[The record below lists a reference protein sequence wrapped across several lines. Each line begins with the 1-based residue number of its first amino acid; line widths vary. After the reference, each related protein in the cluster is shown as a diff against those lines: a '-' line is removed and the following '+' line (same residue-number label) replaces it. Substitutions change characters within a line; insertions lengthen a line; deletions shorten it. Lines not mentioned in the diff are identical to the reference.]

1 MLDLLLKNGRI
12 TDGTGN
18 PWFLGDVGIK
28 DGLIAAIGKLDQEA
42 RHTIDVNRQVIS
54 PGFID
59 GHCHS
64 DLMILDYPR
73 SEIKLRQG
81 VTTEV
86 VGNCGLAPAPFLKP
100 HGGLLQSYVE
110 PVLGR
115 TSWAWPWE
123 TVAQYMD
130 TLAQAELSENIA
142 TYVAHGALRIAVM
155 GFAKRPASPKELIAM
170 KQLLE
175 EGLRSGAIGLSI
187 GLLYA
192 PGSYTSKEEI
202 AELCSV
208 LPAYN
213 GLLSTHIRGEGNNLL
228 PSVREVLWIAE
239 RAGIALHISHLK
251 AAGRRNWG
259 KVLEA
264 MELIEDAR
272 ARGLDVTCDVYPYS
286 AGSTTLTTVLP
297 PWSLEGG
304 IDCALERF
312 KDAGQRRRI
321 KDELSREQDDWDNL
335 VCSTGWQSV
344 CVSAVH
350 TESNRPLEGMSIA
363 EISELQ
369 SKHPVDC
376 MLDLLL
382 EENGRISIVYFHMSD
397 ADVKQ
402 VIGYERSLIASDSLT
417 CETGKPHPR
426 LYGTFPR
433 VFAKYVREEK
443 VLTLE
448 QAVRKL
454 TSFPVQRFKLGK
466 RGLLVPGY
474 AADLVVFDP
483 DVIRDQATY
492 EEPRQYPD
500 GISHVLVGGVATVT
514 AEEQQ
519 HGGEPA
525 IVGSRHTH
533 AAQGQLI
540 RTQPCCS
547 H

>member
-1 MLDLLLKNGRI
+1 MLDFILKNGRL

-18 PWFLGDVGIK
+18 PWYPGDVGIK
-28 DGLIAAIGKLDQEA
+28 DGRIAVIGKLDQEA
-42 RHTIDVNRQVIS
+42 HRTVDVHQQVIS

-64 DLMILDYPR
+64 DLMILDHPL
-73 SEIKLRQG
+73 SEIKIRQG

-86 VGNCGLAPAPFLKP
+86 VGNCGLAPAPFFQH
-100 HGGLLQSYVE
+100 HGELLQSYVE
-110 PVLGR
+110 PVLGK
-115 TSWAWPWE
+115 TAWAWPWK

-130 TLAQAELSENIA
+130 TLAAASLSENVA
-142 TYVAHGALRIAVM
+142 TYAAHGALRIAVM
-155 GFAKRPASPKELIAM
+155 GFAKRPATAQELQLM

-175 EGLRSGAIGLSI
+175 EGMAAGAIGLSI

-202 AELCSV
+202 TELCSV
-208 LPAYN
+208 LPRYN
-213 GLLSTHIRGEGNNLL
+213 GLLSTHIRGEGNNLI
-228 PSVREVLWIAE
+228 PSVREVIWIAE
-239 RAGIALHISHLK
+239 KAGVSLHISHLK
-251 AAGRRNWG
+251 AAGKRNWG

-264 MELIEDAR
+264 MDLIEQAR

-304 IDCALERF
+304 IECALARF
-312 KDAGQRRRI
+312 KDAGLRKRI
-321 KDELSREQDDWDNL
+321 KEELSREQDDWDNL

-344 CVSAVH
+344 RISAVH
-350 TESNRPLEGMSIA
+350 TEANRKLEGKHIA
-363 EISELQ
+363 EISELLG
-369 SKHPVDC
+369 KHPVDC

-382 EENGRISIVYFHMSD
+382 EEQGRISIVYFHMSD
-397 ADVKQ
+397 DDVKE

-433 VFAKYVREEK
+433 VFAKYVREDK
-443 VLTLE
+443 VLSLE

-474 AADLVVFDP
+474 AADLVVFNP
-483 DVIRDQATY
+483 DTIQDHATF
-492 EEPRQYPD
+492 EKPRQYPE
-500 GISHVLVGGVATVT
+500 GVSHVIVGGKPTLD
-514 AEEQQ
+514 
-519 HGGEPA
+519 
-525 IVGSRHTH
+525 SDRHTH
-533 AAQGQLI
+533 AKEGSLI
-540 RTQPCCS
+540 RVRSCCG